1 MEVLLGIVVVAFALY
16 GVLDL
21 MTISQKMSQRAQ
33 RRAAAVELARAKMA
47 ELQAAGFDAV
57 AALWAKS
64 PAAASQVFF
73 YPATA
78 GNFSP
83 PYNAKPFRWQARFDR
98 DPKTPDLMN
107 VEVRVFWYPAPP
119 GSSDS
124 IEKSSVSVGGLL
136 VKK

>member
-1 MEVLLGIVVVAFALY
+1 MEVLLGIVVVALALY

-21 MTISQKMSQRAQ
+21 MAISQKMSQRAR
-33 RRAAAVELARAKMA
+33 RRAAAVELACAKMA
-47 ELQAAGFDAV
+47 ELRAGGFDAV

-64 PAAASQVFF
+64 PAAAPQNFY
-73 YPATA
+73 YPATP
-78 GNFSP
+78 GDFSP

-98 DPKTPDLMN
+98 DPKTPDVMN
-107 VEVRVFWYPAPP
+107 VEVRVFWSPAPP

-124 IEKSSVSVGGLL
+124 IEKSSVAVGGLL